1 MIDGVTQLYSLGNAS
16 FGGNTGVDETLHS
29 LPSVIAQFKLTFEDG
44 VYTGHQL
51 TLWPIHISG
60 VSPENN
66 YQPVLATG
74 DDAALIMRK
83 IQKDSDIKLNEYIDG
98 EGAVQAFVPWE

>member
-1 MIDGVTQLYSLGNAS
+1 MGKAS
-16 FGGNTGVDETLHS
+16 FGGNTGVDETLQ
-29 LPSVIAQFKLTFEDG
+29 VILATVAQFRLVFEDG
-44 VYTGHQL
+44 KYTGHQL

-74 DDAALIMRK
+74 EDAAAVMAQ
-83 IQKDSDIKLNEYIDG
+83 IQFDTSFPLEPYVEG
-98 EGAVQAFVPWE
+98 VGAVQAFVPAQ